1 MIGDRKEK
9 GYRTG
14 QIKGKDYIY
23 ITGTPGM
30 GGSAG
35 NKGGAPFR
43 YLWWAVE
50 AHKLAV
56 LNTKLEIVND
66 NFELFDRYIDPN
78 SGITTNTAQAYRI
91 LLSTKAPVGDVV
103 DYSAVKSN
111 TNVVAGAGIGK
122 TLVADETMLP
132 QPTDVGYN
140 GKIYVII
147 DMLSTGKAPLGDKL
161 LNNSPEYEAMRTK
174 VYDYEARL

>member
-1 MIGDRKEK
+1 MIGDRQEK

-23 ITGTPGM
+23 VTGTLGM

-50 AHKLAV
+50 AHKLAL

-78 SGITTNTAQAYRI
+78 TAQAYRI
-91 LLSTKAPVGDVV
+91 LLLAKAPVGDAV
-103 DYSAVKSN
+103 DYSAVKSSID
-111 TNVVAGAGIGK
+111 VAAGAGIGK

-132 QPTDVGYN
+132 QPTDTGYN

-147 DMLSTGKAPLGDKL
+147 DMLNTGKAPLGDKL

>member
-1 MIGDRKEK
+1 MIGDRQEK

-23 ITGTPGM
+23 VTGMPGM

-43 YLWWAVE
+43 CLWWAIE

-66 NFELFDRYIDPN
+66 NFELFDRYIDPKA
-78 SGITTNTAQAYRI
+78 GVTTNTAQPYRI
-91 LLSTKAPVGDVV
+91 LLSVKAPVGDTV
-103 DYSAVKSN
+103 DSSAVKSS
-111 TNVVAGAGIGK
+111 TDVAAGAGIGK

-132 QPTDVGYN
+132 QPTDAGYN

-147 DMLSTGKAPLGDKL
+147 DMLSAGKAPLGDKI
-161 LNNSPEYEAMRTK
+161 LNDSSEYEAMRTK